1 LKHISAKDATVTE
14 EGNKEYWQCTVCEKY
29 FSDEN
34 GTNEILFDDIVISKL
49 APEIIKG
56 KGQSVT
62 QGEKKA
68 LSFTSNASIDDFKYV
83 KLDGKELDSS
93 KYTVKSGSIV
103 VTLKSDFVSTLK
115 VGKHTISIVSESGE
129 ATTEFE
135 VIKKEVVKD
144 TSKKDNS
151 NKTNTGIIGNVG
163 LWISMMVSSLDALL
177 IGFVLKKKKMK

>member
-1 LKHISAKDATVTE
+1 FE
-14 EGNKEYWQCTVCEKY
+14 
-29 FSDEN
+29 
-34 GTNEILFDDIVISKL
+34 DIVISKL

-62 QGEKKA
+62 QGTKKT

-83 KLDGKELDSS
+83 KLDGKELDE
-93 KYTVKSGSIV
+93 KYYTVKSGSIV

-135 VIKKEVVKD
+135 VVKKEAVKD
-144 TSKKDNS
+144 TSNKENS
-151 NKTNTGIIGNVG
+151 NKTNTGIIGNAG

-177 IGFVLKKKKMK
+177 IGLVLKRKNRK